1 LLGGATSPEGVDGV
15 VAGLV
20 VEFGGTA
27 LAAATLTSATEVNTE
42 VNTEVDTAEI
52 TVFFMSSAR
61 SIGE

>member
-20 VEFGGTA
+20 VELGGTA
-27 LAAATLTSATEVNTE
+27 LAAAPLTSTTD

-52 TVFFMSSAR
+52 KVFFMSSAR